1 MINLTKNGSNSKAIV
16 FKDVALPTVED
27 VMQCKA
33 SDKGNRTFH
42 YKREAFE
49 VFVPDGS
56 FEVVVQVTAYV
67 KAGTVHSTKH
77 PVTDPIK
84 VAAAGETKRNA
95 VKALM
100 ACGFTP
106 EEAARMV
113 KGK

>member
-1 MINLTKNGSNSKAIV
+1 MISVTKQGKDSKAIV
-16 FKDVALPTVED
+16 IKDIAIPTVEQ
-27 VMQCKA
+27 VMECKP

-42 YKREAFE
+42 YKRDTFE

-56 FEVVVQVTAYV
+56 FEVVVQVTAYA
-67 KAGTVHSTKH
+67 KAGTMHNMKH

-84 VAAAGETKRNA
+84 VAADGDKKRNA

-100 ACGFTP
+100 ACGFSP